1 MKVAKIDYKKIETFE
16 DVAKVF
22 EALGLVL
29 AVDYAK
35 ENDMEHLLG
44 EEVDMPQGE

>member
-1 MKVAKIDYKKIETFE
+1 MKVAKINYSKIETFE

-29 AVDYAK
+29 DVDYAK
-35 ENDMEHLLG
+35 ENGMEHLLG
-44 EEVDMPQGE
+44 EEIEMPEGE